1 MLSFLREQRFGADGD
16 DPSRDSSEQEPL
28 VAADT
33 HAGDGTE
40 QTQSQ
45 EYITV
50 GDKDKNVRKSTI
62 LLAVLFFAG
71 LLCLWLMIKKSAPT
85 TAAASATGAE
95 ESQIET
101 AIGQLTGIRSE
112 MFDRMDEIVNKFYQ
126 FSNVQQVGVG
136 ELVKNPF
143 RYDIFLGNARAGDSG
158 KGDSATDTRMMQEQ
172 MREQT
177 KDLELLSIMGSGE
190 DGSGRCCMID
200 DKILYEGDLIRGFR
214 IRQIGD
220 NFVTLEWDKAQL
232 EGLETGP
239 ENGEEHLGAQIVLK
253 LSE

>member
-1 MLSFLREQRFGADGD
+1 MLSFLREQRFGAGGD

-101 AIGQLTGIRSE
+101 AISRLTGVRSE
-112 MFDRMDEIVNKFYQ
+112 IFNRMDEIVNKFYQ

-143 RYDIFLGNARAGDSG
+143 RHDIFLGNVKVGDSERG
-158 KGDSATDTRMMQEQ
+158 NTNARMMQER

-177 KDLELLSIMGSGE
+177 KGLELLSIMRSGE

-200 DKILYEGDLIRGFR
+200 DRILYEGDLIRGFSVC
-214 IRQIGD
+214 QIGD
-220 NFVTLEWDKAQL
+220 NFVKLEWNREQS

-239 ENGEEHLGAQIVLK
+239 KSGEEHLGAQIVLK

>member
-1 MLSFLREQRFGADGD
+1 MLSFLREQRFGAGGD
-16 DPSRDSSEQEPL
+16 DPGRGSSEQEPL
-28 VAADT
+28 ADADT

-40 QTQSQ
+40 QTRSQ

-71 LLCLWLMIKKSAPT
+71 LLCLWFMIKKSAPT
-85 TAAASATGAE
+85 TAAASGIGME

-101 AIGQLTGIRSE
+101 AISRLTGVRSE
-112 MFDRMDEIVNKFYQ
+112 MFNRMDEIVNKFYQ
-126 FSNVQQVGVG
+126 FSSVQQVGVG

-143 RYDIFLGNARAGDSG
+143 RYDIFLGNVRAGDSG
-158 KGDSATDTRMMQEQ
+158 KGDSATDTRMIQER

-200 DKILYEGDLIRGFR
+200 DRILYEGDLIRGFS
-214 IRQIGD
+214 ICQIGD
-220 NFVTLEWDKAQL
+220 NFVKLKWQRDQL

-239 ENGEEHLGAQIVLK
+239 KNGEEHLGAQIVLK

>member
-1 MLSFLREQRFGADGD
+1 MLSFLREQRFGAGGD

-50 GDKDKNVRKSTI
+50 ADKDKNVRKSTI

-101 AIGQLTGIRSE
+101 AISRLTGVRSE
-112 MFDRMDEIVNKFYQ
+112 MFNRMDEIVNKFYQ
-126 FSNVQQVGVG
+126 FSSVQQVGVG

-143 RYDIFLGNARAGDSG
+143 RHDISLGNVRAGDSER
-158 KGDSATDTRMMQEQ
+158 GDSATDARMMQER

-177 KDLELLSIMGSGE
+177 KGLELLSIMRSGE
-190 DGSGRCCMID
+190 DGSSQCCMID
-200 DKILYEGDLIRGFR
+200 DRILYEGDLIRGFSVC
-214 IRQIGD
+214 QIGD
-220 NFVTLEWDKAQL
+220 NFVKLKWQRDQL
-232 EGLETGP
+232 ESLETGP
-239 ENGEEHLGAQIVLK
+239 KSGEEHLGAQIVLK

>member
-1 MLSFLREQRFGADGD
+1 MLSFLREQRFEVVGDAADK
-16 DPSRDSSEQEPL
+16 DSSEQEAL
-28 VAADT
+28 AAADT
-33 HAGDGTE
+33 RAGDSK
-40 QTQSQ
+40 QSRSQ

-50 GDKDKNVRKSTI
+50 ADKYKNVRKSTI

-71 LLCLWLMIKKSAPT
+71 LLCLWFMIKKSTPA
-85 TAAASATGAE
+85 TAAAVDTE

-101 AIGQLTGIRSE
+101 AINRLTGVRSE
-112 MFDRMDEIVNKFYQ
+112 IFNSMDEIVNKFYQ
-126 FSNVQQVGVG
+126 FSNVQQVEVG

-143 RYDIFLGNARAGDSG
+143 RYDIFLGNVRAGDSR
-158 KGDSATDTRMMQEQ
+158 KGDWATDAKLMQEQ

-177 KDLELLSIMGSGE
+177 KDLELLSIMGLGE

-239 ENGEEHLGAQIVLK
+239 ENGEEHLGAQIILK